1 MWRACS
7 ILIYIWCSSNDIYWQ
22 MMVDKYVSISKDET
36 GALKVQRET
45 HIQEVNNEA
54 KYNVLNRKF
63 NLSKKKNCQCKLAF
77 CRRKYKKSCFALAF
91 FLLKQKDLNCQG
103 WVDMTGESIFFF
115 LEKTAFDLLV
125 FCSLQRHSVLIILV
139 KLLLE

>member
-1 MWRACS
+1 
-7 ILIYIWCSSNDIYWQ
+7 
-22 MMVDKYVSISKDET
+22 MMVDKYVSISKDEI

-63 NLSKKKNCQCKLAF
+63 NLSKKKIKLAF

-103 WVDMTGESIFFF
+103 
-115 LEKTAFDLLV
+115 
-125 FCSLQRHSVLIILV
+125 
-139 KLLLE
+139 